1 MQAKLG
7 FILAAQSLI
16 GAVVFDLLQ
25 RLLEPFGQSFLLW
38 VVAGESESLLEQRGG
53 VPVVMLAVIFGEGAK
68 HNLDPYRGEHR
79 LDQLRRQ

>member
-25 RLLEPFGQSFLLW
+25 TLLEPFGQSFLLW
-38 VVAGESESLLEQRGG
+38 VVAGEGESLLEQRG
-53 VPVVMLAVIFGEGAK
+53 AC
-68 HNLDPYRGEHR
+68 
-79 LDQLRRQ
+79 QW